1 MNTLINYLL
10 ELNLGLIFFYAV
22 YRVLLRKETQFT
34 ITRWYL
40 LTAMACSI
48 LFPLLT
54 VSSGQNTVIPSLSN
68 TVPAHWLPEVVIGG
82 SEVPD
87 LQQAPTNYWSW
98 IIAGYLVVASI
109 FVMLLCVRICSI
121 IRLFAKA
128 KRYVWKS
135 YTVAETSG
143 IQGVFSFFNIIFWGG
158 NNQIDSVE
166 KEEILNHEAIH
177 IQQGHSFDVIL
188 IHLLQAVCWFN
199 PIIWFY
205 KTSLVQVHEFE
216 ADARSVEHMHV
227 DRYCTLLAK
236 VALQQNGFVLANH
249 FTNSFTLKRI
259 NMMKTLRK
267 KISKWKMA
275 TAISMLATYFVVV
288 ACQDQI
294 MNEISDST
302 LTQAEF
308 PDVVKNDIATK
319 YQAEYPGGKFSYIE
333 GDADEIRQKFA
344 ANSIVKQILVN
355 TYPLGKNNMIGVLTV
370 DIANMELKDQNDIYS
385 VVEETATPKGG
396 MPAFYEYVKANLTY
410 PSEARQKGIEGRV
423 FIEFVVNTDGS
434 ISDVR
439 SIKGVGGG
447 CDEEAVRIMSQAAPW
462 NPGKQRGIPVK
473 QRMVIPIIYSLD
485 GAARPAG
492 KLEELKQSMRADG
505 KLIQEG
511 GKYFMVGK
519 VTDQKDQ
526 PIYGM
531 NIVLAGST
539 QGTVTNQNGEYKLE
553 VTKNS
558 GMLVFSFVGFNT
570 ETISF

>member
-1 MNTLINYLL
+1 
-10 ELNLGLIFFYAV
+10 
-22 YRVLLRKETQFT
+22 
-34 ITRWYL
+34 
-40 LTAMACSI
+40 
-48 LFPLLT
+48 
-54 VSSGQNTVIPSLSN
+54 
-68 TVPAHWLPEVVIGG
+68 
-82 SEVPD
+82 
-87 LQQAPTNYWSW
+87 
-98 IIAGYLVVASI
+98 
-109 FVMLLCVRICSI
+109 
-121 IRLFAKA
+121 
-128 KRYVWKS
+128 
-135 YTVAETSG
+135 
-143 IQGVFSFFNIIFWGG
+143 
-158 NNQIDSVE
+158 
-166 KEEILNHEAIH
+166 
-177 IQQGHSFDVIL
+177 
-188 IHLLQAVCWFN
+188 
-199 PIIWFY
+199 
-205 KTSLVQVHEFE
+205 
-216 ADARSVEHMHV
+216 
-227 DRYCTLLAK
+227 
-236 VALQQNGFVLANH
+236 
-249 FTNSFTLKRI
+249 
-259 NMMKTLRK
+259 
-267 KISKWKMA
+267 
-275 TAISMLATYFVVV
+275 
-288 ACQDQI
+288 
-294 MNEISDST
+294 
-302 LTQAEF
+302 
-308 PDVVKNDIATK
+308 
-319 YQAEYPGGKFSYIE
+319 
-333 GDADEIRQKFA
+333 
-344 ANSIVKQILVN
+344 
-355 TYPLGKNNMIGVLTV
+355 MIGVLTV